1 MTTFYDD
8 ALPIFASI
16 VSRTLGLEAL
26 LTNLFLRDATGRLT
40 FIVRQELQKEVVRK
54 IAADAAAA
62 LSPYVTN
69 ADEAVGTPQSI
80 FDSTL
85 SQAQAG
91 RIEFVR
97 HAAFTGF
104 VRVVERRIVGH
115 DWLSPPREPVPGL
128 PPVVVFAS
136 HKGGVG
142 RSTALAVTATDFAST
157 NLNVL
162 AVDLDLEAPG
172 LGGMLLDEGAAPE
185 FGALDFFVESSL
197 QPLGTEFAQMM
208 IGISPLTHGQGVVDV
223 LPATGR
229 RSQQHPQNVL
239 GKIARAYLDSPAD
252 DHRTKTFLEQTRELL
267 RKVSERRRY
276 DAILVDVRAG
286 LNESAAAAIL
296 GLGAD
301 VLLFGVNTPQTF
313 EGYRYLLSHLA
324 MFRPEPTEQTDWRL
338 RLKMIHAK
346 AAAKSD
352 EWKSFRDASFNLFSE
367 QLYEEDATGD
377 AFNFDIDDPQAPHS
391 PWLILNDSNYLEFN
405 PLQNQSQLGALLY
418 ERTFSSLLR
427 GLKDRLGLAAAT
439 DA

>member
-1 MTTFYDD
+1 MTIFYDD
-8 ALPIFASI
+8 ALPLFASI
-16 VSRTLGLEAL
+16 VNKELGTEAL
-26 LTNLFLRDATGRLT
+26 LTNIFLRDATGRLT
-40 FIVRQELQKEVVRK
+40 FVAKQKIQKETLVR
-54 IAADAAAA
+54 IANEAEKT
-62 LSPYVTN
+62 LKPYVGS
-69 ADEAVGTPQSI
+69 ADEAVSTVGDI
-80 FDSTL
+80 LDDTL
-85 SQAQAG
+85 SQDHAG
-91 RIEFVR
+91 RVEFLL
-97 HAAFTGF
+97 HSDYSGF

-142 RSTALAVTATDFAST
+142 RSTALAVVASDFASS

-172 LGGMLLDEGAAPE
+172 IGGMLLNEDSAPE
-185 FGALDFFVESSL
+185 FGSLDFFVESGL
-197 QPLGTEFAQMM
+197 QPLSSEFSQRM
-208 IGISPLTHGQGVVDV
+208 IGVSPLTQGQGVIDV

-229 RSQQHPQNVL
+229 RSQQYPQNVL
-239 GKIARAYLDSPAD
+239 GKIARAYLDAPAD
-252 DHRTKTFLEQTRELL
+252 DIRAKTFLDQTRSLL
-267 RKVSERRRY
+267 GRVAERRRY
-276 DAILVDVRAG
+276 DVILVDVRAG

-324 MFRPEPTEQTDWRL
+324 MFRPEPTDKTDWRL

-346 AAAKSD
+346 AAAKSSD
-352 EWKSFRDASFNLFSE
+352 WKAFRDASFNLFSE

-377 AFNFDIDDPQAPHS
+377 AFNFDIDDAQAPHS
-391 PWLILNDSNYLEFN
+391 PWIILNDSNYFEFN
-405 PLQNQSQLGALLY
+405 PLQNQAQLGALLY

-427 GLKDRLGLAAAT
+427 GLRDRLGIT
-439 DA
+439 VSSDA